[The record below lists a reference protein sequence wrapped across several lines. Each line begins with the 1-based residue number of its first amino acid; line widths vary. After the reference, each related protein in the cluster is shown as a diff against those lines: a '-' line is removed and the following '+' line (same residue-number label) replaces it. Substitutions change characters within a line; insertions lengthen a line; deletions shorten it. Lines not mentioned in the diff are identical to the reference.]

1 MTNWVVREIQQ
12 GNVGLRIPSPT
23 YRLTRSCLRRVPRG
37 LFTALA
43 VIVVLAVLVGLGA
56 ADGIERRPI
65 HIWSDGTRMAGDLWL
80 PAGFGEGSDAPAILL
95 THGWGGTRDHLNSTY
110 GPKFADAGFV
120 VLTFDYRGWA
130 DSHSRLVIIGEQPEP
145 DANGEVTVR
154 ARAIREVVD
163 PHDQIRDITSALDYL
178 SGEPGIDRDRIG
190 IWGTS
195 YSGGH
200 VIHVGARDDR
210 VAAIVSQ
217 VGYQGVGGW
226 SPEAK
231 RFAHQRAIDKAR
243 GKIDPI
249 PQGVDQIPNL
259 KGTPDLAKMLDH
271 RPLDQAGEVRVPT
284 LIIDVTEEELFDR
297 MANGR
302 AVYDIIRQN
311 AEAEYKTYPGQHYS
325 IYRRH
330 YDAASSAALE
340 WFQKHLTPE

>member
-1 MTNWVVREIQQ
+1 MVR
-12 GNVGLRIPSPT
+12 NAC
-23 YRLTRSCLRRVPRG
+23 RLVTRGPVAALV
-37 LFTALA
+37 FVFIVAALA
-43 VIVVLAVLVGLGA
+43 CLAAANGA
-56 ADGIERRPI
+56 ERRSV

-80 PAGFGEGSDAPAILL
+80 PAGFGDGGDRPAVLL
-95 THGWGGTRDHLNSTY
+95 THGWGGTRDHLNRAY
-110 GPKFADAGFV
+110 APKFAKAGFV

-145 DANGEVTVR
+145 DASGEVTVR

-163 PHDQIRDITSALDYL
+163 PQDQIRDITSALDYL
-178 SGEPGIDRDRIG
+178 SGEPGVDRHRIG

-226 SPEAK
+226 NPEAR
-231 RFAHQRAIDKAR
+231 RFARQRAIDKAR
-243 GKIDPI
+243 GTIAPI
-249 PQGVDQIPNL
+249 PQGIDQIRNL
-259 KGTPDLAKMLDH
+259 DGTPDIAKMLNH
-271 RPLDQAGEVRVPT
+271 RPIDLATDVRVPT
-284 LIIDVTEEELFDR
+284 LIIDVTEEELFDHT
-297 MANGR
+297 ANGR

-325 IYRRH
+325 IYGRH
-330 YDAASSAALE
+330 LAAASAAALA
-340 WFQKHLTPE
+340 WFRQHLMPR

>member
-1 MTNWVVREIQQ
+1 MFKCA
-12 GNVGLRIPSPT
+12 
-23 YRLTRSCLRRVPRG
+23 RS
-37 LFTALA
+37 LFPNGPAAALA
-43 VIVVLAVLVGLGA
+43 FVVVMAALAGLA
-56 ADGIERRPI
+56 AAEGVERRAV

-80 PAGFGEGSDAPAILL
+80 PANFGDGSDRPAILL
-95 THGWGGTRDHLNSTY
+95 THGWGGTRDHLNNTY
-110 GPKFADAGFV
+110 APKFAAAGFV

-130 DSHSRLVIIGEQPEP
+130 DSDSRLVIIGEQPEP

-163 PHDQIRDITSALDYL
+163 PQDQIRDITSALDYL
-178 SGEPGIDRDRIG
+178 SGEPGVDRNRIG
-190 IWGTS
+190 LWGTS

-226 SPEAK
+226 SPKAR
-231 RFAHQRAIDKAR
+231 RFARQRAIDKAR

-249 PQGVDQIPNL
+249 PQGIDQLPNL
-259 KGTPDLAKMLDH
+259 DGTPDIAKMLDH
-271 RPLDQAGEVRVPT
+271 RPIDLAAAVKVPT

-297 MANGR
+297 KANGR

-311 AEAEYKTYPGQHYS
+311 AEAEYKTYPGRHYS
-325 IYRRH
+325 IYGSH
-330 YDAASSAALE
+330 FAAASSAALE
-340 WFQKHLTPE
+340 WFQKYLMSQ

>member
-1 MTNWVVREIQQ
+1 MN
-12 GNVGLRIPSPT
+12 
-23 YRLTRSCLRRVPRG
+23 RRARRFVPRG
-37 LFTALA
+37 PVAACALL
-43 VIVVLAVLVGLGA
+43 VIAAALVHLSAAQGA
-56 ADGIERRPI
+56 ERRAI

-80 PAGFGEGSDAPAILL
+80 PAGFGEGNDKPAILL
-95 THGWGGTRDHLNSTY
+95 THGWGGTRDHLNNTY
-110 GPKFADAGFV
+110 APKFADAGFV

-130 DSHSRLVIIGEQPEP
+130 DSDSRLVMIGEQPSP
-145 DANGEVTVR
+145 DANGEVTVH

-178 SGEPGIDRDRIG
+178 SGEPGVDRDCIG

-217 VGYQGVGGW
+217 VGYHGVGGW
-226 SPEAK
+226 SPEA
-231 RFAHQRAIDKAR
+231 RRHARQRAIDKAR
-243 GKIDPI
+243 GTIDPI

-259 KGTPDLAKMLDH
+259 DGTPDLAKMLDH
-271 RPLDQAGEVRVPT
+271 RPIELANDVKVPT

-297 MANGR
+297 MANGQ

-311 AEAEYKTYPGQHYS
+311 VEADYKTYPGQHYS

-330 YDAASSAALE
+330 LEAASTAALE
-340 WFQKHLTPE
+340 WFRRHLVPQ